1 LPTRDSHSDRGRL
14 LTAVSVRFP
23 DSAPYAF
30 CMALRDY
37 LVGEVAEDFSD
48 GVLTR
53 REALRRLGLLG
64 LSGAAAS
71 ALLSACA
78 ADDPAVEPGPA
89 PASAPLPTADA
100 PGRAQSVGR
109 GEEIRFA
116 GPAGE
121 LIGAWAAPTD
131 GEPRAALL
139 VIHENRGLTDHF
151 YDLVGRLAGAGYG
164 ALCVDLLS
172 AQGGTAALTDPAQA
186 PTELADKP
194 ADALL
199 ADLRAGI
206 DELGRRVP
214 EAPVGAVGFC
224 FGGGMTWQLLQSGE
238 PRLAAAVPFYGPVPD
253 EPDFDQSTAAVLAV
267 YAGLDDRV
275 NAGRER
281 AEAALEAAG
290 LTYEI
295 RTFDGADHAFFN
307 DTGARYNADAAE
319 QAYTDMLDW
328 FGRYLS

>member
-1 LPTRDSHSDRGRL
+1 
-14 LTAVSVRFP
+14 
-23 DSAPYAF
+23 
-30 CMALRDY
+30 MALRDY
-37 LVGEVAEDFSD
+37 LVGEVAEDYSD
-48 GVLTR
+48 GELTR

-64 LSGAAAS
+64 LSAGAAS
-71 ALLSACA
+71 TLLSACA
-78 ADDPAVEPGPA
+78 TAEPAPEAA
-89 PASAPLPTADA
+89 PASPPPAPVDP
-100 PGRAQSVGR
+100 PGQAQSVGR
-109 GEEIRFA
+109 GQEIRFA

-131 GEPRAALL
+131 GEPAGAVL
-139 VIHENRGLTDHF
+139 VIHENRGLTEHF

-172 AQGGTAALTDPAQA
+172 DQGGTAALTDPAQA
-186 PTELADKP
+186 PTTLADKP
-194 ADALL
+194 EDALV

-214 EAPVGAVGFC
+214 GAKVGVVGFC
-224 FGGGMTWQLLQSGE
+224 FGGGMTWQLLQEGE
-238 PRLAAAVPFYGPVPD
+238 ARVAAAVPFYGPAPD
-253 EPDFDQSTAAVLAV
+253 QPDFRDATAAVLGV

-275 NAGRER
+275 NASRER
-281 AEAALEAAG
+281 AEAALRDAG

-319 QAYTDMLDW
+319 QAYAEMTDW
-328 FGRYLS
+328 FGRHLSRT